1 MAKEP
6 EVLIVDQDPQG
17 RYEVKQ
23 MVQQAQLT
31 VAGESSFG
39 TEAVSLAT
47 DVRPDVIVCGMSNP
61 PERSIR
67 TIESLLDVLHET
79 PIVAYGWRDDAEA
92 VRLAMQAGARDF
104 LMMPVGGQR
113 LLDSIKAVLETEERK
128 RLRMT
133 GQTRGLGPRGL
144 VIAVFGAKG
153 GVGKSTVA
161 ANLGVGLAGKLGQ
174 SVVLV
179 DGDNSFGDVAS
190 QLDAPAERT
199 VLELARDVDTVD
211 RAKLTDYL
219 EQHEDS
225 GLWILPA
232 PREPLRWR
240 SLPPDVF
247 RRVLTVL
254 ARRFDVV
261 LVDTAGILNDLSLA
275 VLEESNMVLWVTSS
289 DFSSINNSILGLKAL
304 DELSYPQSRIRLML
318 NVTSAD
324 DGVRPAKIEEVLGQ
338 KFFWTLPYDREVR
351 MGGQIGR
358 PIVADKP
365 NSSAATS
372 LIELAG
378 ALTGATPSRS
388 NSDGS
393 PVRRWFKKLAR
404 DNAAPTNGGREI
416 VNGARNRS

>member
-1 MAKEP
+1 MAQIP
-6 EVLIVDQDPQG
+6 SILVVDQDTQA

-23 MVQQAQLT
+23 LVSQAKLA

-39 TEAVSLAT
+39 TEAVSLASDT
-47 DVRPDVIVCGMSNP
+47 RPDVIVCGLSNP
-61 PERSIR
+61 SERSIR
-67 TIESLLDVLHET
+67 TIESLLDVLPET
-79 PIVAYGWRDDAEA
+79 PIVAYGWRDDAEV

-104 LMMPVGGQR
+104 LVMPVGGER
-113 LLDSIKAVLETEERK
+113 LLDAITSVLEIEERK
-128 RLRMT
+128 RLRVA

-144 VIAVFGAKG
+144 VIAAFGAKG

-161 ANLGVGLAGKLGQ
+161 SNLGVGLAGRFGQ

-179 DGDNSFGDVAS
+179 DGDNSFGDVAAL
-190 QLDAPAERT
+190 LDSPGERT
-199 VLELARDVDTVD
+199 VLELARDIDTVD

-219 EQHEDS
+219 ERHDDS

-232 PREPLRWR
+232 PRDPLRWR
-240 SLPPDVF
+240 SVPADVF

-261 LVDTAGILNDLSLA
+261 LVDTAGVLNDLSLA

-304 DELSYPQSRIRLML
+304 DDLSYPQSRIRLML
-318 NVTSAD
+318 NVVSVD
-324 DGVRPAKIEEVLGQ
+324 DGVRPSKIEEVLGRE
-338 KFFWTLPYDREVR
+338 FFWTLPYDRDLR

-358 PIVADKP
+358 PVVADKP
-365 NSSAATS
+365 ETSAAAS

-378 ALTGATPSRS
+378 VLTGASASRT
-388 NSDGS
+388 NGDDS
-393 PVRRWFKKLAR
+393 PVRRWFKRFAR
-404 DNAAPTNGGREI
+404 GSAAPTTAEGR
-416 VNGARNRS
+416 S